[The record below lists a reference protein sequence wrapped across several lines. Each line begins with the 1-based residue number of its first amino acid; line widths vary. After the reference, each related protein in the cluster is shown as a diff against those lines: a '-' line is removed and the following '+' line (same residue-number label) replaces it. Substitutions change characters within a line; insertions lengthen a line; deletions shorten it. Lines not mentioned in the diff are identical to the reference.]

1 MIKDLIK
8 EKKRG
13 RPKKRWIYLIKED
26 TGISVAS
33 VEKYAKDRKKWRNN
47 IKTKW
52 AKALSKVCN

>member
-26 TGISVAS
+26 TGLSVES
-33 VEKYAKDRKKWRNN
+33 VEKYAKDRKKWN